1 MTPEEKSI
9 SRKELKQVKAFC
21 KALREQNENIGNELA
36 GMVRKIGKIREA
48 QLSIDSILNEFEAK
62 LKEDPK

>member
-9 SRKELKQVKAFC
+9 TKKELKQVKTFLST
-21 KALREQNENIGNELA
+21 LRQQNENIGNELA

-48 QLSIDSILNEFEAK
+48 QLSIELILTTFEEK
-62 LKEDPK
+62 LKEEN